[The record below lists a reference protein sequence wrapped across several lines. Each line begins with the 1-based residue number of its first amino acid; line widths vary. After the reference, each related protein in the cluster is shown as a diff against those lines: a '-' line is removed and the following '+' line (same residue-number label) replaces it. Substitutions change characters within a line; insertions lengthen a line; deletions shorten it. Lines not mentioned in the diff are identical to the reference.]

1 MRLLDGHVFQIINK
15 LEAHE
20 SKTLSRWR
28 ETAEYRQTN
37 KLWLRHSQR
46 IAVIRKLLLSAKV
59 LTSLYELGLTLLTRY
74 QPFLLPLFL
83 LLN

>member
-46 IAVIRKLLLSAKV
+46 IAKGYQSGFCMF
-59 LTSLYELGLTLLTRY
+59 TS
-74 QPFLLPLFL
+74 P
-83 LLN
+83 

>member
-1 MRLLDGHVFQIINK
+1 MRLLNGHVFQIINK

-46 IAVIRKLLLSAKV
+46 IAVIRKCQKV
-59 LTSLYELGLTLLTRY
+59 FSNDRFWVKQNNPITS
-74 QPFLLPLFL
+74 
-83 LLN
+83 

>member
-1 MRLLDGHVFQIINK
+1 MRLLDGHMDQIINK

-46 IAVIRKLLLSAKV
+46 IAVIRK
-59 LTSLYELGLTLLTRY
+59 
-74 QPFLLPLFL
+74 
-83 LLN
+83 